1 MLPNKCPECNDYAA
15 DISWD
20 LEFDDWDVV
29 AHFHCLNTNCQV
41 QVFKSM
47 FKCQQQAIYS
57 RVGDDKDFFSEEER
71 ND

>member
-47 FKCQQQAIYS
+47 FKCQQQ
-57 RVGDDKDFFSEEER
+57 GW
-71 ND
+71 